1 MRGVA
6 NVHPMTAEMALQ
18 LGRALAYL
26 VRSGPHRHRIVVG
39 KDTRLSGYMLEQ
51 AIASGICSMGVD
63 VMLSG
68 PLPTPG
74 IAFLTESM
82 RADAGVVISASHNPY
97 QDNGIKFF
105 SRDGFKL
112 PDELEL
118 QIERLVLD
126 GDEGDAGAQD
136 FRALRPTA
144 TRIGKAKRIDDAI
157 GRYVVFLKSLFPKDL
172 TLDGLTVV
180 VDCAHGAAYH
190 VAPAVFEELGA
201 KVIPIGVKPDG
212 TNINDGCG
220 AIHPEGM
227 ARAIQKHGADLG
239 LALDGD
245 ADRVILA
252 DEQGRVVDG
261 DAIMALVGRD
271 LIRQGTL
278 AKRTV
283 VATVMSNLGL
293 ERALAPVKGRV
304 VRTAVGDRYVVEE
317 MRRSGYNFG
326 GEQSG
331 HLIFLDHV
339 TTGDGVAAALNVL
352 AVMQREGRPLSE
364 LARCFEPVPQALV
377 NVAVREKRPLAELPA
392 VARAIARGREGARGG
407 GARPRPVLRDREQG
421 PRARRGA
428 GREADPRARRGDRGR
443 AAQGARVAPA
453 RSRGRATRPGARFW
467 VRFPACPLASA
478 STSTTS
484 RRSASPAAR
493 STPTRWPP
501 RCSRSSAAP
510 TRSPSTC
517 ARTAGTS
524 RSGTSRSCA
533 APSRPGSTSRWPR
546 RRRW

>member
-1 MRGVA
+1 MSREKRRTRRGPHPDGATRASPAPGAVRAAPGEPAAPAARRLFGTDGVRGVA
-6 NVHPMTAEMALQ
+6 NVYPMTAEMALQ

-112 PDELEL
+112 PDQMELE
-118 QIERLVLD
+118 IERLVLD
-126 GDEGDAGAQD
+126 AAEGGAGAED

-157 GRYVVFLKSLFPKDL
+157 GRYVVFLKSIFPKEL

-190 VAPAVFEELGA
+190 VAPAVLEELGA
-201 KVIPIGVKPDG
+201 RVIALGVRPDG
-212 TNINDGCG
+212 KNINDRCG
-220 AIHPEGM
+220 AVHPEGM
-227 ARAIQKHGADLG
+227 AKAILRHGADLG

-252 DEQGRVVDG
+252 DEKGRVVDG
-261 DAIMALVGRD
+261 DAVMALVGRD
-271 LIRQGTL
+271 LIRRGTL

-293 ERALAPVKGRV
+293 ERSLAPAGGRV
-304 VRTAVGDRYVVEE
+304 VRTQVGDRYVVEE
-317 MRRSGYNFG
+317 MRRGGYNFG

-352 AVMQREGRPLSE
+352 AVMRREGRPLSE
-364 LARCFEPVPQALV
+364 LARCFEPLPQSLV
-377 NVAVREKRPLAELPA
+377 NVAVREKRPLAQLPE
-392 VARAIARGREGARGG
+392 VGRAIAAVEKALGAEGR
-407 GARPRPVLRDREQG
+407 VL
-421 PRARRGA
+421 
-428 GREADPRARRGDRGR
+428 
-443 AAQGARVAPA
+443 
-453 RSRGRATRPGARFW
+453 
-467 VRFPACPLASA
+467 VRF
-478 STSTTS
+478 
-484 RRSASPAAR
+484 
-493 STPTRWPP
+493 
-501 RCSRSSAAP
+501 
-510 TRSPSTC
+510 
-517 ARTAGTS
+517 
-524 RSGTSRSCA
+524 SGTENKVRVLVEGPDAQRTRTQAETIA
-533 APSRPGSTSRWPR
+533 AELRKALG
-546 RRRW
+546 